1 MMDIEVKGGNSAYYK
16 AHLKDVTGNGIL
28 VSFENN
34 WQQEREI
41 DLKDARP
48 APNSNTKALELE
60 DLQENM
66 TVEVNTRANDMEPGG
81 WWLAT
86 VRILKDSDIVISYL
100 INPNHTEIVTV
111 DRLRPCNNQPT
122 FAQSPVCKTVFDVP
136 DDLWNYCA
144 EHENAHSDLENS
156 FKTILFT
163 RYNKDTHQLE
173 VFCRDRSQISQINVV
188 SDMHFK
194 SIKTKKSMMQ
204 KVKEATEQLKV
215 TEELKSSNM
224 VSFKVDAPLMGLAI
238 GANGANIQAARQIKG
253 VKDIVINDDTHE
265 FTIYGEN
272 LDACTQAR
280 QLLEFREDEFLVPR
294 SLVGKVIGKKGITI
308 QDIIDKSGV
317 MRVRVIGDEDLPKE
331 ELKEDGNVPFRFI
344 GTSHSIESVFALLS
358 YHINYL
364 KEVEKN
370 RLELVE
376 LNNKIKKLNVDGGY
390 QSSNSVSSSRPVGRE
405 RYRGGKQGYYS
416 TDVSDL
422 SGSEAESIRQKGNGR
437 RGFYRGNNGRGRG
450 GYQQDMNGNHGNT
463 QRPSNRGGN
472 NRGRGNNRSQRDS
485 NYNPFSVLNNDEP
498 QEGVMDRPE
507 GKRGGK
513 NNRRRMRGNK
523 NTQSNQKNGNNG
535 DKNIDFTSE
544 ADFPQL
550 IDKNSEKTS
559 DKKQKTSDKKNSN
572 QAKPSKSGE
581 TPQIADKKSS
591 K

>member
-1 MMDIEVKGGNSAYYK
+1 MEKRVIEVKGSNSAYYK
-16 AHLKDVTGNGIL
+16 AYLRDVTENGII
-28 VSFENN
+28 VNFENN
-34 WQQEREI
+34 WQKEREI
-41 DLKDARP
+41 ELKDARP
-48 APNSNTKALELE
+48 APNSNTKPLELE
-60 DLQENM
+60 YLKENM
-66 TVEVNTRANDMEPGG
+66 IVEVITRANEMEPGG

-136 DDLWNYCA
+136 EDLWDYCA
-144 EHENAHSDLENS
+144 EHVDAHSDLENN
-156 FKTILFT
+156 FNTILFT
-163 RYNKDTHQLE
+163 SYKKELHQLE
-173 VFCRDRSQISQINVV
+173 VFCRDSSQISQINIV

-194 SIKTKKSMMQ
+194 SIKTKKSMLQ

-215 TEELKSSNM
+215 TKELKNSNM
-224 VSFKVDAPLMGLAI
+224 VTFVVEAALMGLAI

-265 FTIYGEN
+265 FTVYGES
-272 LDACTQAR
+272 LDACIQAR
-280 QLLEFREDEFLVPR
+280 RILEFKEDEYPVPR

-331 ELKEDGNVPFRFI
+331 EQKEDGNVPFRFI

-358 YHINYL
+358 YHISYL

-370 RLELVE
+370 RLELLE

-390 QSSNSVSSSRPVGRE
+390 QSSNSISSSRPATRE
-405 RYRGGKQGYYS
+405 RFRGGKQGYYS

-450 GYQQDMNGNHGNT
+450 NHQQDLNGNHSNQ
-463 QRPSNRGGN
+463 QRSSNRGGN
-472 NRGRGNNRSQRDS
+472 SRGRSNNRSQRDS
-485 NYNPFSVLNNDEP
+485 NYNPFHVLNNDEP
-498 QEGVMDRPE
+498 QEGVADKSE

-513 NNRRRMRGNK
+513 NNRRRMRNNK
-523 NTQSNQKNGNNG
+523 NSQINQKTGNNG

-550 IDKNSEKTS
+550 IEKKSDETS
-559 DKKQKTSDKKNSN
+559 DKKKNVSEKKF
-572 QAKPSKSGE
+572 
-581 TPQIADKKSS
+581 
-591 K
+591 